1 MELKTQD
8 ATAPPAFSQGN
19 LRGYEQSLTSGT
31 GINHAIFVDLLSS
44 YMQVVFGS
52 ISNASFFFQPAKER
66 GFIMVH
72 GRSKTPEQEARETI
86 DKMLDQ
92 SGWDVQ
98 DVEKANIHA
107 KKGVALREFPL
118 NPGHG
123 FADYLLY
130 VDGKAAGVIEAKKV
144 GNTLTGVEPQSDKY
158 KTGLPVDLPAWYRP
172 LPFCY
177 QSTGIETRF
186 TNDLDPVPCS
196 RDIFSFHRPETFEA
210 WLRDDGPVPSDYAA
224 DPPIIYSKPSTLNLR
239 LKQMPELM
247 EDGLWPAQI
256 IAIRNLEKS
265 LAENRLRAL
274 IQMATGSGKTF
285 TAINFIYRLIK
296 FAKARRVLFL
306 VDRGNLGRQTL
317 KEFQQYVSPYNNYK
331 FSEEYIVQRLTSNA
345 LDKTARVCIC
355 TIQRLYAMLRGADLP
370 EVDEEESVQGLENVY
385 DEAPLIEYNPTIPIE
400 TFDFIITDE
409 CHRSIYNLWR
419 QVLDYFD
426 GYIIGLTATPG
437 KQTFGFFNQNLV
449 MEYGHEEAVAD
460 GVNVNYDVYR
470 IRTQITEQGSNV
482 ESGYYVDVRDRETRK
497 VRWEQLDEDLEYDA
511 NKLDRDVVAE
521 DQIRTVISTFRDKL
535 FTEIFPGRT
544 EVPKTLI
551 FAKDDSHAEDIV
563 KIVREEFA
571 KGNDFAQKITYKT
584 TGKKPEDL
592 IAEFRNSYHPRI
604 AVTVDMIAT
613 GTDIKPLEVVMFMRS
628 VKSRSF
634 FEQMKGRGV
643 RVINKDDLKS
653 VTPDAKAKDHYII
666 VDAVGVCE
674 RDKTD
679 SKPMDRK
686 KAVSFE
692 KLLQAVSLGNIDP
705 NVISSIAGRM
715 ARIHKNISEED
726 AEKVIEVADGKSLGG
741 LVSDLVTALNPDNH
755 VEKAKQDNPDGDQPS
770 EEQVKQAADSL
781 IKDAVK
787 PLYDPDFRKLL
798 LEIKKKN
805 DQIIDNVSS
814 DALIEAAFSA
824 EALDKAKG
832 MIESFKQ
839 FIKDNRDEITALQ
852 ILYSRPYKAPLRYE
866 NIKELADTI
875 NKPPHHWTED
885 NLWAAYAAL
894 EKSKV
899 RGAGGARIM
908 TDLVSLVRYALEQE
922 NELVPFPE
930 KVDSNFKAWLAQ
942 QGKKFDEEQTLWLK
956 MIKDHI
962 AGNLSIDTDDF
973 EYVPFSQ
980 EGGFGKVYQLFGDE
994 LNNILDELNE
1004 ALAA

>member
-1 MELKTQD
+1 MTK
-8 ATAPPAFSQGN
+8 A
-19 LRGYEQSLTSGT
+19 
-31 GINHAIFVDLLSS
+31 
-44 YMQVVFGS
+44 
-52 ISNASFFFQPAKER
+52 
-66 GFIMVH
+66 
-72 GRSKTPEQEARETI
+72 PEQEARETI
-86 DKMLDQ
+86 DKMLGQ

-98 DVEKANIHA
+98 DVENANIHA
-107 KKGVALREFPL
+107 KKGVAIREFPL
-118 NPGHG
+118 NKGHG

-144 GNTLTGVEPQSDKY
+144 GNTLTGVEIQSDKY
-158 KTGLPVDLPAWYRP
+158 KTGLPEDLPAWYRP

-177 QSTGIETRF
+177 QSTGVETRF
-186 TNDLDPVPCS
+186 TNELDPVPRS
-196 RDIFSFHRPETFEA
+196 RGTFSFHLPKTFEE
-210 WLRDDGPVPSDYAA
+210 WLRDDTPVPSDYAA
-224 DPPIIYSKPSTLNLR
+224 DNSIIFSKSSTLNLR
-239 LKQMPELM
+239 LKQMPELI
-247 EDGLWPAQI
+247 EEGLWPAQV
-256 IAIRNLEKS
+256 IAVKNLEKS
-265 LAENRLRAL
+265 LAQNRPRAL

-306 VDRGNLGRQTL
+306 VDRGNLGKQTL

-331 FSEEYIVQRLTSNA
+331 FSEEYIVQRLTSNT

-355 TIQRLYAMLRGADLP
+355 TIQRLYSMLRGVDLP
-370 EVDEEESVQGLENVY
+370 EVDEEESVNGLENVY
-385 DEAPLIEYNPTIPIE
+385 DEVPPIEYNPAIPIE

-426 GYIIGLTATPG
+426 GYIIGLTATPS
-437 KQTFGFFNQNLV
+437 KQTFGFFKQNLV

-470 IRTQITEQGSNV
+470 IRTKITEQGSNV

-521 DQIRTVISTFRDKL
+521 DQIRTVVRTFRDKL

-544 EVPKTLI
+544 DVPKTLI

-613 GTDIKPLEVVMFMRS
+613 GTDIKPLEIVMFMRS
-628 VKSRSF
+628 VKSRSY

-643 RVINKDDLKS
+643 RIINKDDLQS
-653 VTPDAKAKDHYII
+653 VTKDAKAKDHYII

-686 KAVSFE
+686 KAVSFK

-705 NVISSIAGRM
+705 NVISSVA
-715 ARIHKNISEED
+715 ARIARINKNISEKD
-726 AEKVIEVADGKSLGG
+726 AEKIIEVTEGKSLGG
-741 LVSDLVTALNPDNH
+741 LVSDLVDALNPDNQ
-755 VEKAKQDNPDGDQPS
+755 VEKAKQDNPDVDQPT
-770 EEQVKQAADSL
+770 EVQVKQAAKSL
-781 IKDAVK
+781 IKGAVE
-787 PLYDPDFRKLL
+787 PLYNPDFRNLL

-805 DQIIDNVSS
+805 EQIIDNVSS
-814 DALIEAAFSA
+814 DAVIEAAFSA
-824 EALDKAKG
+824 EALEKANG
-832 MIESFKQ
+832 MVESFKQ
-839 FIKDNRDEITALQ
+839 FIRDNKDEITALQ
-852 ILYSRPYKAPLRYE
+852 ILYSRPYKSPLKFE

-899 RGAGGARIM
+899 RGASGARIM

-930 KVDSNFKAWLAQ
+930 KVDANFMAWLAQ
-942 QGKKFDEEQTLWLK
+942 QEKKFNEEQVLWLG

-962 AGNLSIDTDDF
+962 AGNLSIDTEDF
-973 EYVPFSQ
+973 EYAPFSQ
-980 EGGFGKVYQLFGDE
+980 EGGLGKVYQLFGDE
-994 LNNILDELNE
+994 LNDILDELNE

>member
-1 MELKTQD
+1 MT
-8 ATAPPAFSQGN
+8 
-19 LRGYEQSLTSGT
+19 
-31 GINHAIFVDLLSS
+31 
-44 YMQVVFGS
+44 
-52 ISNASFFFQPAKER
+52 
-66 GFIMVH
+66 
-72 GRSKTPEQEARETI
+72 KTPEEEARETI
-86 DKMLDQ
+86 DKMLDL

-107 KKGVALREFPL
+107 KKGVAIREFPL
-118 NPGHG
+118 NKGHG

-144 GNTLTGVEPQSDKY
+144 GNTLTGVEIQSDKY
-158 KTGLPVDLPAWYRP
+158 KTGLPEDLPAWYRP

-186 TNDLDPVPCS
+186 TNDLDPVPRS
-196 RDIFSFHRPETFEA
+196 RGTFSFHLPETFEE
-210 WLRDDGPVPSDYAA
+210 WLRDDTPVLSDYVA

-247 EDGLWPAQI
+247 EEGLWSAQI
-256 IAIRNLEKS
+256 IAVKNLEKS
-265 LAENRLRAL
+265 LAENRPRAL

-306 VDRGNLGRQTL
+306 VDRGNLGKQTL

-331 FSEEYIVQRLTSNA
+331 FSEEYIVQRLTSNT

-355 TIQRLYAMLRGADLP
+355 TIQRLYSMLRGVDLP
-370 EVDEEESVQGLENVY
+370 EVDEEESVNGLENVY
-385 DEAPLIEYNPTIPIE
+385 DEVPPIEYNPAIPIE

-426 GYIIGLTATPG
+426 GYIIGLTATPS

-470 IRTQITEQGSNV
+470 IRTQITEQGSTV
-482 ESGYYVDVRDRETRK
+482 ESGYYVDIRDRETRE
-497 VRWEQLDEDLEYDA
+497 VRWERLDEDLEYDA
-511 NKLDRDVVAE
+511 NKLDRDVVAV
-521 DQIRTVISTFRDKL
+521 DQIRTVVRTFRDKL

-551 FAKDDSHAEDIV
+551 FAKSDPHAEDIV

-584 TGKKPEDL
+584 TGRRPEDL
-592 IAEFRNSYHPRI
+592 IAEFRNSYNPRI

-692 KLLQAVSLGNIDP
+692 KLLQAVSLGNTDP
-705 NVISSIAGRM
+705 NVISSVA
-715 ARIHKNISEED
+715 ARIARIDKNISEED
-726 AEKVIEVADGKSLGG
+726 TEKVIEVTEGKSLGG
-741 LVSDLVTALNPDNH
+741 LVSDLVNALNPDNQ
-755 VEKAKQDNPDGDQPS
+755 VELACAELSEAGRQDPT
-770 EEQVKQAADSL
+770 EEDIKQAADRL

-787 PLYDPDFRKLL
+787 PLYNPDFRNLL

-805 DQIIDNVSS
+805 EQIIDNVSS
-814 DALIEAAFSA
+814 DAVIEAAFSA
-824 EALDKAKG
+824 EALEKAKD
-832 MIESFKQ
+832 MVESFKQ
-839 FIKDNRDEITALQ
+839 FIKDNKDEITALQ
-852 ILYSRPYKAPLRYE
+852 ILYSRPYKSPLKFE
-866 NIKELADTI
+866 DIKELADSI

-899 RGAGGARIM
+899 RGASGARIM

-930 KVDSNFKAWLAQ
+930 KVDANFKAWLAQ
-942 QGKKFDEEQTLWLK
+942 QEKKFDEEQVLWLE

-962 AGNLSIDTDDF
+962 AGNLSIETDDF
-973 EYVPFSQ
+973 EYAPFSQ
-980 EGGFGKVYQLFGDE
+980 EGGLGKVYQLFGDE
-994 LNNILDELNE
+994 LNDILDELNE